1 LDVSPPCIATT
12 GDGEQPGHLFPYDE
26 QATILFQC
34 VATLCRRNRLR
45 QKISAASEFFD
56 PRSVYEWMFE
66 VTLEMRGRS
75 RWWWQVQDL
84 SGKAIMAGWENS
96 RSEAKYQ
103 GERALFQLLMT
114 TARINL

>member
-1 LDVSPPCIATT
+1 
-12 GDGEQPGHLFPYDE
+12 
-26 QATILFQC
+26 
-34 VATLCRRNRLR
+34 LR